1 MKDVLIDG
9 LLDTLKIVPY
19 LFVTFI
25 ILEFIEHK
33 LSNNNQRLLSKNKKI
48 GPLVG
53 SILGGLPQCGFSSM
67 AANLFS
73 ARVITIG
80 TLIAVFLATSDEM
93 IPIMISEHAN
103 GLLILKIVSFKIII
117 GMLSGLLIDFFYR
130 NKKSDFSNKINDL
143 CEEDHCSCEEEGIF
157 LASIKHTLKISIF
170 ILIVNLIVGAA
181 FYYVGEEQISSV
193 IVNSKWLIY
202 IVSGMIGLIPNCAG
216 SVIISKL
223 YLTNL
228 ISTGALLSGLLPGSG
243 IGILLLFKTNKNIK
257 ENFLILGIIYTIG
270 IIIGIIVDLFV

>member
-1 MKDVLIDG
+1 MKDVLMDG

-33 LSNNNQRLLSKNKKI
+33 LTNNNQKLLSKNKKI

-130 NKKSDFSNKINDL
+130 NKKSDLSNKINDL
-143 CEEDHCSCEEEGIF
+143 CEDDHCSCEEEGIF

-170 ILIVNLIVGAA
+170 ILIINLIVGSA

-270 IIIGIIVDLFV
+270 IVIGIIVDLFV

>member
-1 MKDVLIDG
+1 
-9 LLDTLKIVPY
+9 
-19 LFVTFI
+19 
-25 ILEFIEHK
+25 
-33 LSNNNQRLLSKNKKI
+33 
-48 GPLVG
+48 
-53 SILGGLPQCGFSSM
+53 M

-103 GLLILKIVSFKIII
+103 GLLLLKIVSFKIII

-130 NKKSDFSNKINDL
+130 NKKSDLSNKINDL
-143 CEEDHCSCEEEGIF
+143 CEDDHCSCEEEGIF
-157 LASIKHTLKISIF
+157 LASIKHTLKISLF
-170 ILIVNLIVGAA
+170 ILIVNLIIGAA
-181 FYYVGEEQISSV
+181 FYYVGEEQISS
-193 IVNSKWLIY
+193 IIINSKWLIY
-202 IVSGMIGLIPNCAG
+202 FASGLIGLIPNCAG
-216 SVIISKL
+216 SVIMSKL